1 MIKIATENFNAQVH
15 PPVLLHYENDMPEG
29 DDEYVDESFL
39 EGDAHSMIDMIKKYI
54 HVFSNPQSLKIK
66 NNGRICGDCKQ
77 TQGKKHIFII
87 KHLDKPAHDHVMKG
101 VLL

>member
-1 MIKIATENFNAQVH
+1 MIKIATENFNAQIH
-15 PPVLLHYENDMPEG
+15 PPVLLHYENDTPEG

-39 EGDAHSMIDMIKKYI
+39 EGDAHSMLDMIKKYI
-54 HVFSNPQSLKIK
+54 HIFSNPQSLKIK

-87 KHLDKPAHDHVMKG
+87 KHLDKPMHDHVMKG
-101 VLL
+101 MLQ